1 MSKRAVPMFHVPD
14 VRATVEWYQEL
25 GFEVVA
31 TYGDDTGEDL
41 SFALVSFGDS
51 QVMFNEDG
59 EPSTKHRREVDLYV
73 YTDEVDELYLRIKD
87 RVDVVEGP
95 HDTFYGMHE
104 VVIRDLN
111 RFWITFGQESV
122 FVADAPPAELA
133 PEILQS
139 YVGSYKG
146 ERGLAAEVTLDD
158 GQLYVTPTGQPT
170 MRLWPV
176 DQVTFR
182 PIPIHGATIIFNV
195 ANGEAVSFT
204 LQHDDFKTELNR
216 V

>member
-1 MSKRAVPMFHVPD
+1 MSKRAVPMIHVPD
-14 VRATVEWYQEL
+14 VRATVDWYKDI

-31 TYGDDTGEDL
+31 TYADDPGEEL
-41 SFALVSFGDS
+41 SFAIVAFGES

-73 YTDEVDELYLRIKD
+73 YTDEVDELYERLKD
-87 RVDVVEGP
+87 RVEVVEGP

-122 FVADAPPAELA
+122 FVVDAPPT
-133 PEILQS
+133 EIPLETLQS
-139 YVGSYKG
+139 YVGQYKG
-146 ERGLAAEVTLDD
+146 ERGLAAEITLNE
-158 GQLYVTPTGQPT
+158 GQLYATPAGQQPI
-170 MRLWPV
+170 RLWPL

-182 PIPIHGATIIFNV
+182 PIPLHGVKIIFNV
-195 ANGEAVSFT
+195 ESGETVSFT
-204 LQHDDFKTELNR
+204 LQQDDFQSDLKR